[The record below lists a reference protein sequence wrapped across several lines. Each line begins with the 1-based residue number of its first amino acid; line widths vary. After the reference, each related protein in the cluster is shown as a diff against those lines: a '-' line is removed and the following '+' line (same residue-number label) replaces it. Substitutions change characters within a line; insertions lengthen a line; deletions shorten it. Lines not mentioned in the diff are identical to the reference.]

1 MSFRVALACACVL
14 GLSACATKVSMLPLP
29 VPAFQ
34 TVDESRVAVTQ
45 TKSALPPEWK
55 RGPFMEIFVRAYADS
70 EGDGIGDFRGLTSK
84 LDYIQSLGIRGLWL
98 MPVNPSEDGDH
109 GYAVTDYR
117 AIAREH
123 GTLADFDEFLKQA
136 HARGIGVIM
145 DYVINHS
152 ASTNPLFTRAAAT
165 KENPHRDWYVWR
177 DVAPTD
183 WKLFGNSP
191 WHTLPTGAY
200 LGGFHHTM
208 PDFNLLN
215 PKVLDYHL
223 NSMRFWLNRGVDGF
237 RFDAVSHLVENGP
250 DAMIDQP
257 ENFAI
262 LKRVRETLAVYENR
276 YLVCE
281 GTGSSERYGAP
292 QVLGSAFAFGLNG
305 DVVKAA
311 KGDAEALDKVANYFV
326 KNPNFN
332 MGTFIGNH
340 DEFAGKRL
348 ADQFGDDA
356 AAYRLA
362 VAMLMTLPGVPFIY
376 YGEEVGMNAGAGLH
390 GDPSLR
396 SPMSWSADE
405 RGFTSGKP
413 FRALASNIATHNV
426 VAQTNNNAS
435 LLAFYKALLTLRAAT
450 PALASGNYE
459 NARVEN
465 GVLRFERSV
474 AGQRLAV
481 VINATTRDVLLQLDR
496 APARNL
502 WPVGGSASGVSL
514 NVAARSVRVVEIS
527 P

>member
-1 MSFRVALACACVL
+1 
-14 GLSACATKVSMLPLP
+14 
-29 VPAFQ
+29 
-34 TVDESRVAVTQ
+34 
-45 TKSALPPEWK
+45 
-55 RGPFMEIFVRAYADS
+55 MEIFVRAYADS
-70 EGDGIGDFRGLTSK
+70 DGDGIGDFRGLTAK

-117 AIAREH
+117 AIAPDH
-123 GTLADFDEFLKQA
+123 GTLADFDAFLKQA

-152 ASTNPLFTRAAAT
+152 AGTNPLFARAAAS
-165 KENPHRDWYVWR
+165 KNNLYRDWYVWR
-177 DVAPTD
+177 DIAPTD
-183 WKLFGNSP
+183 WKLFDNSP

-208 PDFNLLN
+208 PDFNLMN
-215 PKVLDYHL
+215 PAVLDYHL
-223 NSMRFWLNRGVDGF
+223 DSMRFWLNRGVDGF

-250 DAMIDQP
+250 DAMRDQP

-281 GTGSSERYGAP
+281 GTGNSERYGAP
-292 QVLGSAFAFGLNG
+292 EVLGSAFAFGLNG
-305 DVVKAA
+305 DLVKAA
-311 KGDAEALDKVANYFV
+311 KGDAEALRRVANYFI

-348 ADQFGDDA
+348 ADQFGDDP

-396 SPMSWSADE
+396 SPMSWSADAS
-405 RGFTSGKP
+405 GFTSGKP
-413 FRALASNIATHNV
+413 FRTLAGNV
-426 VAQTNNNAS
+426 RARNANAQAGDPAS
-435 LLAFYKALLTLRAAT
+435 LLSFYRALLNVRANSAE
-450 PALASGNYE
+450 LAQGGYE
-459 NARVEN
+459 NVSVAGN
-465 GVLRFERSV
+465 VLRFERTLGPRRLLVIVNASGADV
-474 AGQRLAV
+474 AVDAKLP
-481 VINATTRDVLLQLDR
+481 L
-496 APARNL
+496 L
-502 WPVGGSASGVSL
+502 WPQGATPRGV
-514 NVAARSVRVVEIS
+514 VPVRSVYVFEQARGD
-527 P
+527 

>member
-1 MSFRVALACACVL
+1 MTIRHTLVATCMLA
-14 GLSACATKVSMLPLP
+14 LSACAHK
-29 VPAFQ
+29 PAVQ
-34 TVDESRVAVTQ
+34 PIDESAVAVTN
-45 TKSALPPEWK
+45 TKSALLPDWK

-70 EGDGIGDFRGLTSK
+70 DGDGIGDFRGLTSK

-136 HARGIGVIM
+136 HTRGIGVIM
-145 DYVINHS
+145 DYVMNHS
-152 ASTNPLFTRAAAT
+152 ASANPLFTRAAAS
-165 KENPHRDWYVWR
+165 KNNAYRDWYVWR
-177 DVAPTD
+177 DLAPTD
-183 WKLFGNSP
+183 WKLFGNNP
-191 WHTLPTGAY
+191 WHTLSTGAY
-200 LGGFHHTM
+200 LGGFHHSM

-223 NSMRFWLNRGVDGF
+223 DSMRFWLNRGVDGF

-257 ENFAI
+257 ENFRI
-262 LKRVRETLAVYENR
+262 LKQVRDALAVYENR

-281 GTGSSERYGAP
+281 ATGSSERYGAP

-305 DVVKAA
+305 DLVKAA
-311 KGDAEALDKVANYFV
+311 KGDTEALQRVGNYFI

-348 ADQFGDDA
+348 ADQFGRDD

-376 YGEEVGMNAGAGLH
+376 YGEEVGMDAGDGLR
-390 GDPSLR
+390 GDTSLR
-396 SPMSWSADE
+396 SPMSWSADA

-413 FRALASNIATHNV
+413 FRALAGNVATRNV
-426 VAQTNNNAS
+426 SAQENDSTS
-435 LLAFYKALLTLRAAT
+435 LLNYYRALLKFRSASPTLSR
-450 PALASGNYE
+450 GGYE
-459 NARVEN
+459 NMRLA
-465 GVLRFERSV
+465 GKVLRFERILGSR
-474 AGQRLAV
+474 RLLV
-481 VINATTRDVLLQLDR
+481 VVNTSTAEVVTDPKLQL
-496 APARNL
+496 L
-502 WPVGGSASGVSL
+502 WPENASSRGV
-514 NVAARSVRVVEIS
+514 VPAQSVYVFERAN
-527 P
+527 

>member
-1 MSFRVALACACVL
+1 MSLRSALACACML
-14 GLSACATKVSMLPLP
+14 ALPACAPTP
-29 VPAFQ
+29 
-34 TVDESRVAVTQ
+34 TVLSTPISALRSIDESAVAITH

-70 EGDGIGDFRGLTSK
+70 DGDGVGDFRGLTAK

-136 HARGIGVIM
+136 HARDIGVIM

-152 ASTNPLFTRAAAT
+152 ASTNPLFTRAAASA
-165 KENPHRDWYVWR
+165 NNAYRDWYVWR
-177 DVAPTD
+177 DIAPTD

-200 LGGFHHTM
+200 LGGFHHSM

-215 PKVLDYHL
+215 PKVLNYHL
-223 NSMRFWLNRGVDGF
+223 DSMRFWLNRGVDGF

-250 DAMIDQP
+250 DAMTDQP
-257 ENFAI
+257 ENFRI
-262 LKRVRETLAVYENR
+262 LTQVREALAAYENR

-305 DVVKAA
+305 DLVKAA
-311 KGDAEALDKVANYFV
+311 KGDAEALQRVATYFI

-348 ADQFGDDA
+348 ADQFGNDA

-362 VAMLMTLPGVPFIY
+362 VTMLMTLPGVPFIY

-396 SPMSWSADE
+396 SPMSWSADA

-413 FRALASNIATHNV
+413 FRALAMNIATNNV
-426 VAQTNNNAS
+426 LAQTNDGAS
-435 LLAFYKALLTLRAAT
+435 LLAFYRSLLTLRAT
-450 PALASGNYE
+450 MPELSNGNYE
-459 NARVEN
+459 NARIEN
-465 GVLRFERSV
+465 GILRFERAL
-474 AGQRLAV
+474 AGKRVAV
-481 VINATTRDVLLQLDR
+481 VVNVSSMDAIVNLGEGHTV
-496 APARNL
+496 L
-502 WPVGGSASGVSL
+502 WPQRASIEARGVRVSARSASIL
-514 NVAARSVRVVEIS
+514 QMK
-527 P
+527 